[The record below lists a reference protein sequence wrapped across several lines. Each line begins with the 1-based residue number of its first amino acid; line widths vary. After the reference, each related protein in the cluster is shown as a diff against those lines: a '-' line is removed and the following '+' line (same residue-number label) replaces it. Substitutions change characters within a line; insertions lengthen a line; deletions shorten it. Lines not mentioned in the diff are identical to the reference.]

1 MLTALARGVHRFDAS
16 IGGLGGCPY
25 APGATG
31 NVVTEDL
38 VHMLDD
44 MEIDTGVDLDALIEC
59 AHLAQ
64 ELVGRELPGQ
74 VMRSG
79 PRTPAWRGG
88 EPLMSAEEVR
98 KHTDRAL
105 QGNLEKDREK
115 LAGQNK
121 RFVRDRL
128 ARLLDPGSFVEDGLL
143 ANALADRSAR
153 PTAWSPASA
162 RSTAARCA

>member
-1 MLTALARGVHRFDAS
+1 MVTALARGVHRFDAS

-38 VHMLDD
+38 VHMLED
-44 MEIDTGVDLDALIEC
+44 MEIDTGVDLDALIGC

-79 PRTPAWRGG
+79 PRTRRD
-88 EPLMSAEEVR
+88 EE
-98 KHTDRAL
+98 
-105 QGNLEKDREK
+105 
-115 LAGQNK
+115 
-121 RFVRDRL
+121 
-128 ARLLDPGSFVEDGLL
+128 
-143 ANALADRSAR
+143 
-153 PTAWSPASA
+153 ASH
-162 RSTAARCA
+162 S